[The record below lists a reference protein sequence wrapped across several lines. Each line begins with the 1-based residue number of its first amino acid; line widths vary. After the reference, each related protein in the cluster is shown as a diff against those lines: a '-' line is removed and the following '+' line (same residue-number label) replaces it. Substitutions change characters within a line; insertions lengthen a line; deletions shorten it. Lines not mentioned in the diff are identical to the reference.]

1 MSRLVNFTATIN
13 FKELDERIQQIL
25 HYDGEQR
32 RRDETVELLEE
43 ISKETTENHAIQ
55 TIGLSVDM
63 MMLSDW
69 AAMIIME
76 TIWDVPIKG
85 IHELTKD
92 ERVLFDTSDR
102 GISYYRYPIDPD
114 KVNALID
121 KAKSLSE

>member
-1 MSRLVNFTATIN
+1 MSRLVIFTANIN
-13 FKELDERIQQIL
+13 FEELDERIQQIL

-32 RRDETVELLEE
+32 RREETIELLEE
-43 ISKETTENHAIQ
+43 ISKETTEDCAIHA
-55 TIGLSVDM
+55 IGLSVDM

-69 AAMIIME
+69 ATMYIMLK
-76 TIWDVPIKG
+76 IWSVPIKG

-121 KAKSLSE
+121 KAKKST

>member
-1 MSRLVNFTATIN
+1 MSRLVNFTANIN

-69 AAMIIME
+69 ASMIIME
-76 TIWDVPIKG
+76 TIWGVPIKG

>member
-1 MSRLVNFTATIN
+1 MSRLVNFTANIN

-76 TIWDVPIKG
+76 IIWVFPLKASTNSRRMNVFFSIQIVVVYLIIDILSIRIKS
-85 IHELTKD
+85 T
-92 ERVLFDTSDR
+92 
-102 GISYYRYPIDPD
+102 P
-114 KVNALID
+114 
-121 KAKSLSE
+121 